1 MILVI
6 TNTEKNDWGIYDTFV
21 SHGIDL
27 NTGQVVIL
35 PQVSP
40 EDVGAE
46 YDPNIGE
53 YVIIEVEEQV

>member
-35 PQVSP
+35 PQEAP
-40 EDVGAE
+40 EYVGAE
-46 YDPNIGE
+46 YDYSIGE
-53 YVIIEVEEQV
+53 YVIREEEEKA